1 MRLLYLCNGFL
12 EQLTLNEKIM
22 SAIIIAIY
30 MWLGIQFGITPGEI
44 RLIEE
49 NKTAFPQQANDPNST
64 TTWDL
69 LGI

>member
-1 MRLLYLCNGFL
+1 
-12 EQLTLNEKIM
+12 M